1 MDLIHTKTNLCRLN
15 RFHIGSAV
23 GYLLCMTPLN
33 IVLVAY
39 FAIFSFANPD
49 DTKCFVNLEKPEE
62 AYASRVGETDID
74 VSLRFRIWFICG
86 LVMYSLITFFDLC
99 HAFGI
104 FFKIACCL
112 DTW

>member
-1 MDLIHTKTNLCRLN
+1 
-15 RFHIGSAV
+15 
-23 GYLLCMTPLN
+23 MTPLN
-33 IVLVAY
+33 IVLVTY

-49 DTKCFVNLEKPEE
+49 DTRCFVNLEKPEE
-62 AYASRVGETDID
+62 AYASRVGDSDID